1 MAVFISAAIIG
12 TIPIFPLKLRRFI
25 LIAPPATILLRV
37 THVCITLCASHPEG
51 DAVNYYIGSKVGV
64 KAFEADTWFLK
75 RKNLRKTEKFY
86 EQYGGKTIVLARFV
100 PIVRTFAPFVA
111 GVGKYAP
118 PQLCPT
124 FHVHSSHLLCSCV
137 VKNTPPST
145 SIYQCMSHFRLA
157 GWRTIS
163 LRNTTCSAR

>member
-37 THVCITLCASHPEG
+37 TPVCITLCASHPEG

-118 PQLCPT
+118 PPT
-124 FHVHSSHLLCSCV
+124 VPHFSC
-137 VKNTPPST
+137 
-145 SIYQCMSHFRLA
+145 A
-157 GWRTIS
+157 
-163 LRNTTCSAR
+163 